1 MLCQIIKLHL
11 EQSGTWISCHFGQIV
26 HFLIKAPKLGEGVLY
41 VSSKLDVGPQWAVG
55 ASPIS
60 KAETFQK
67 GRTYFIFEPK
77 WPLLNTKQL
86 WPLQVLLFNASL
98 IS

>member
-1 MLCQIIKLHL
+1 MGKLAFWPNCALCDKSIKIGRGRFVCFQLIRCWATVGSGGRGLAYFQI
-11 EQSGTWISCHFGQIV
+11 W
-26 HFLIKAPKLGEGVLY
+26 
-41 VSSKLDVGPQWAVG
+41 
-55 ASPIS
+55 S

-67 GRTYFIFEPK
+67 GRTYFISEPK

-86 WPLQVLLFNASL
+86 WPPQVLFLNASL

>member
-1 MLCQIIKLHL
+1 MDKLSFWPNCALSDKSTKIGRGRFVCFDLIRSGATVGSGGLAYFQI
-11 EQSGTWISCHFGQIV
+11 W
-26 HFLIKAPKLGEGVLY
+26 
-41 VSSKLDVGPQWAVG
+41 
-55 ASPIS
+55 S

-67 GRTYFIFEPK
+67 GRTYFISEPK

-86 WPLQVLLFNASL
+86 WPPQVLLFNASL

>member
-1 MLCQIIKLHL
+1 MDKLSICALSDKSTKIGRGRFVYFELIRCGATVGSGGLAHFQI
-11 EQSGTWISCHFGQIV
+11 C
-26 HFLIKAPKLGEGVLY
+26 
-41 VSSKLDVGPQWAVG
+41 
-55 ASPIS
+55 S

-67 GRTYFIFEPK
+67 GRTYFISEPK

-86 WPLQVLLFNASL
+86 WPPQVLLFNASL